1 MAYLNLLDLNTIK
14 PTWL

>member
-1 MAYLNLLDLNTIK
+1 MAYLNLLDLNTLK